1 VIASNDAASFAQ
13 EHYMNAGSTR
23 VGISETNMAKSQK
36 RSNREQKKP
45 KQKKDESG
53 VAKAGANKDAP
64 LSIGSNRKLGQK

>member
-1 VIASNDAASFAQ
+1 
-13 EHYMNAGSTR
+13 
-23 VGISETNMAKSQK
+23 MAKSQK